1 MKKNAII
8 CPSCNTAF
16 KVDETN
22 YAAIVKQIRD
32 EQFQAEIEGRLQL
45 AAKEKEHAVA
55 LAEEKLR
62 NSLLEELAEKNK
74 KIAAMEA
81 ANKLSMQEAL
91 IEQEKAYETRMQAK
105 EKELTELA
113 AQIKNAGLQQQ
124 IEVSNAV

>member
-62 NSLLEELAEKNK
+62 NELDRCHLYNFTEELLEEKY
-74 KIAAMEA
+74 
-81 ANKLSMQEAL
+81 L
-91 IEQEKAYETRMQAK
+91 INLKSA
-105 EKELTELA
+105 
-113 AQIKNAGLQQQ
+113 
-124 IEVSNAV
+124 